1 MGNLKKKTRPRQWA
15 RREVGASEGGLT
27 HEGTGRE
34 QRWSHTQGN
43 WEREKVVSHMRELG
57 ASEGGL
63 AHEGTWE
70 KQADF
75 HFMCILLGE
84 ASLSMLGCFEKLER
98 KEKPQ
103 THCSLQGRDR

>member
-1 MGNLKKKTRPRQWA
+1 MRPRQWA
-15 RREVGASEGGLT
+15 RREV
-27 HEGTGRE
+27 
-34 QRWSHTQGN
+34 
-43 WEREKVVSHMRELG
+43 G

-84 ASLSMLGCFEKLER
+84 ASLSRLRCFEKLER

-103 THCSLQGRDR
+103 THLMSSGKGALSSNLAGIVLLGVCVCVWVGAGGALYHESTWARCAVYGFKG